1 MKKLVYILVVV
12 AVAAIVLA
20 DMFFVVDETKMA
32 IVTRFG
38 RPVGEPIKEA
48 GLYWKL
54 PAPVEK
60 ALFFEKRMMAYDGR
74 TSEFLTLDKKN
85 IVADTFACWR
95 VKEPEKFLQTVRN
108 IEGAEV
114 RINDIISSEMGA
126 ALGKV
131 ELTNLVS
138 VDPQEIKITEIM
150 GDVTERCRKVASANY
165 GIEIESVSLKRLNF
179 PEQNKPSVFNRM
191 RAEREEI
198 AKKYRA
204 EGSEEAMKIRASA
217 DAEKT
222 TLLSEA
228 YRDAEKSM
236 GEGDRE
242 SMRIYA
248 EAYKQDPEFY
258 KLIRTLESYRKF
270 LDENTTVILSS
281 DSELLELLS
290 REDLRRSGK

>member
-1 MKKLVYILVVV
+1 MKKLIYFL
-12 AVAAIVLA
+12 IVLVIVVIALA
-20 DMFFVVDETKMA
+20 DIFFVVDETKMA
-32 IVTRFG
+32 VVTRFG
-38 RPVGEPIKEA
+38 EPVRVLKEPW
-48 GLYWKL
+48 LYWKWPFPMESVL
-54 PAPVEK
+54 
-60 ALFFEKRMMAYDGR
+60 LFEKRMMAYDGR
-74 TSEFLTLDKKN
+74 PSEFLAQDKKN
-85 IVADTFACWR
+85 VVADTFACWR
-95 VKEPEKFLQTVRN
+95 VSDPVKFLQTVRN
-108 IEGAEV
+108 VEGAEV
-114 RINDIISSEMGA
+114 RINDIVSSEVGA
-126 ALGKV
+126 ALGRV
-131 ELTNLVS
+131 QLTNLVS
-138 VDPQEIKITEIM
+138 VEPGEIKIAEIM

-165 GIEIESVSLKRLNF
+165 GIDIESVSLKRLNF

-204 EGSEEAMKIRASA
+204 EGSEEAMKIRATA

-228 YRDAEKSM
+228 YREAEKSR

-242 SMRIYA
+242 AMRIYA

-258 KLIRTLESYRKF
+258 KLIRTLESYKKF

-290 REDLRRSGK
+290 REDLRRPTK